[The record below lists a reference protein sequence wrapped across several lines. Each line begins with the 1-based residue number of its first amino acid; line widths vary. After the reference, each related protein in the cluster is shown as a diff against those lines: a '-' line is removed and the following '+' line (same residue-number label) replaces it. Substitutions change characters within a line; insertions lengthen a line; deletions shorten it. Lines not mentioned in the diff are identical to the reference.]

1 MDSQY
6 LILLELVLVFGLVL
20 GFCGWQ
26 LWSLR
31 RERRRDQEARR
42 QAEENASAD

>member
-6 LILLELVLVFGLVL
+6 LIVFELVLVFGLVL
-20 GFCGWQ
+20 GFCGWE

-31 RERRRDQEARR
+31 RERQRDRQARRRDGDD
-42 QAEENASAD
+42 ASAD